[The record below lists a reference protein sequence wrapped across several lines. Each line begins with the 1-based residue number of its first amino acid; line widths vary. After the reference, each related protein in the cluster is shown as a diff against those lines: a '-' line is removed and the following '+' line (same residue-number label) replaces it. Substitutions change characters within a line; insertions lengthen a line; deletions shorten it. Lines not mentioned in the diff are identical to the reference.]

1 MLEQVYGIGWRV
13 RKTFAVVINEGYT
26 AQTQNSPQLL
36 SWVCVVRVIPQ
47 TDRQRGGEGR
57 ETEGETGRQRQTG
70 RQTDRQTDRHTDRQT
85 RRQAHRQT
93 DRKGGVVSMHP
104 PFIPLAFVPSCNQVP
119 VPAEAFVPREVL
131 GSVLKYIAGISHPF
145 ITGGE
150 FETSP
155 ARSDGGG
162 GLTLLLWKR

>member
-1 MLEQVYGIGWRV
+1 
-13 RKTFAVVINEGYT
+13 EGYT